1 MFGYVLPHT
10 AELRV
15 REWHAY
21 RAYYCGLCKELQ
33 REYGFLPRMLLNYD
47 LVLPAL
53 LADGTAH
60 TAAPTAPERCIASP
74 IERRPVCGR
83 SDGLALAADALVLTA
98 YYKLC
103 DDCADE
109 RFLKRRAAGA
119 LRLLLHRKAAKAAAR
134 RPALDAAMREQ
145 TAAQQGGAQ
154 VAQGEVL
161 VEQQQVVAEVQIGF
175 TRVGGGEAPS
185 AERKS
190 QSADEAADPTAR
202 MTQAIFAEAVPNS
215 RAAARMGLFI
225 GKIVYYLD
233 AAEDFAADTRRGA
246 YNVFALQGLSR
257 AEAVAEAQRLC
268 RMCAGETALAYNL
281 LDTGPC
287 RSILDNIVFLGLPQS
302 IALAGEK
309 RAGPRRGTV

>member
-15 REWHAY
+15 REWHAW

-53 LADGTAH
+53 LADG
-60 TAAPTAPERCIASP
+60 AANAVAPMAPERCIANP
-74 IERRPVCGR
+74 AGRRPMCGH
-83 SDGLALAADALVLTA
+83 SGGLALAADALVLTA

-109 RFLKRRAAGA
+109 RFFKRWAAGA
-119 LRLLLHRKAAKAAAR
+119 LRLLLRKKAAKAAAR

-145 TAAQQGGAQ
+145 TAAQQA
-154 VAQGEVL
+154 L
-161 VEQQQVVAEVQIGF
+161 EQ
-175 TRVGGGEAPS
+175 
-185 AERKS
+185 RKS
-190 QSADEAADPTAR
+190 QSADEAAEPTAR

-225 GKIVYYLD
+225 GKIIYYLD
-233 AAEDFAADTRRGA
+233 AAEDFADDTQRGA

-281 LDTGPC
+281 LDAGPC
-287 RSILDNIVFLGLPQS
+287 RAILDNIVFLGLPQS

-309 RAGPRRGTV
+309 RRKPRHGAV

>member
-1 MFGYVLPHT
+1 MFGYVLPLT

-53 LADGTAH
+53 LADGAANA
-60 TAAPTAPERCIASP
+60 AAPAAPERCIANP
-74 IERRPVCGR
+74 IERRPMCGH
-83 SDGLALAADALVLTA
+83 SNGLSLAADALVLTA

-109 RFLKRRAAGA
+109 RLFRRLAAGA
-119 LRLLLHRKAAKAAAR
+119 LRLLLRKKAAKAAAR
-134 RPALDAAMREQ
+134 RPALDAVMHGQ
-145 TAAQQGGAQ
+145 TAAQQA
-154 VAQGEVL
+154 L
-161 VEQQQVVAEVQIGF
+161 EQ
-175 TRVGGGEAPS
+175 
-185 AERKS
+185 RKS

-202 MTQAIFAEAVPNS
+202 MTQAIFAEAVPDS

-225 GKIVYYLD
+225 GKIIYYLD
-233 AAEDFAADTRRGA
+233 AAEDYTADTRRGA
-246 YNVFALQGLSR
+246 YNVFVLQGLSR
-257 AEAVAEAQRLC
+257 AGAVAEAQRLC

-287 RSILDNIVFLGLPQS
+287 KAILDNIVFLGLPQS

-309 RAGPRRGTV
+309 RPRPRHGTL

>member
-1 MFGYVLPHT
+1 MRVFGYVLPHT

-21 RAYYCGLCKELQ
+21 RAYYCGLCKELK

-53 LADGTAH
+53 LADG
-60 TAAPTAPERCIASP
+60 AANTVAPMAPERCIANP
-74 IERRPVCGR
+74 IERRPVCGH

-109 RFLKRRAAGA
+109 RFLKRWAAGA
-119 LRLLLHRKAAKAAAR
+119 MRLLLQGKAAKAAAR
-134 RPALDAAMREQ
+134 RPALDAAMRAQ
-145 TAAQQGGAQ
+145 TAAQQA
-154 VAQGEVL
+154 L
-161 VEQQQVVAEVQIGF
+161 
-175 TRVGGGEAPS
+175 
-185 AERKS
+185 ERRGS
-190 QSADEAADPTAR
+190 RSADEAADPTAH
-202 MTQAIFAEAVPNS
+202 MTQAIFAEAVPHS

-225 GKIVYYLD
+225 GKIIYYLD
-233 AAEDFAADTRRGA
+233 AAEDFADDARRGA

-257 AEAVAEAQRLC
+257 AEAIAEAQRLC

-287 RSILDNIVFLGLPQS
+287 RAIVDNIIFLGLPQS

-309 RAGPRRGTV
+309 RPKSRLSYNLGTKHS

>member
-1 MFGYVLPHT
+1 MRVFGYVLPHT

-21 RAYYCGLCKELQ
+21 RAYYCGLCKELK

-53 LADGTAH
+53 LADGAANA
-60 TAAPTAPERCIASP
+60 AAPMAPERCIANP
-74 IERRPVCGR
+74 IERRPMCGR

-109 RFLKRRAAGA
+109 RFLKRWAAGL
-119 LRLLLHRKAAKAAAR
+119 LRLLLKRKSAKAAAR
-134 RPALDAAMREQ
+134 RPALDEAMRTQ
-145 TAAQQGGAQ
+145 TAAQQA
-154 VAQGEVL
+154 L
-161 VEQQQVVAEVQIGF
+161 EQ
-175 TRVGGGEAPS
+175 
-185 AERKS
+185 RKS

-202 MTQAIFAEAVPNS
+202 MTQAIFAEAVPGS
-215 RAAARMGLFI
+215 RASARMGLFI

-233 AAEDFAADTRRGA
+233 AAEDFADDARRGA

-281 LDTGPC
+281 LDAGPC
-287 RSILDNIVFLGLPQS
+287 KAILDNIVFLGLAQS
-302 IALAGEK
+302 IAHAGEK
-309 RAGPRRGTV
+309 RAKPRHGAV